1 MAARATGKPGLA
13 VATLR
18 RACMAALVLLSAA
31 AIAQA
36 AVVQNARSESA
47 SPAVVY
53 AGRVAGDANSTRVYF
68 DLDREVEFRHFT
80 MLGPDRLV
88 IDAPAL
94 LFRLAEPAALDP
106 RGLVSFL
113 RYGAISRDRS
123 RIVLSLKSPARVAL
137 FKLEA
142 LEQGKKYR
150 LVIDLA
156 KTTAS
161 EYAAIAKR
169 DRDRVA
175 APGGAMPARDGAGED
190 GAPQAEKRPDHFTIV
205 IDPGH
210 GGIDGGAKGRNGTL
224 EKELTLDVAKRIA
237 VDLEKA
243 GPFEVSLTR
252 TEDVFVSLR
261 DRVAFAR
268 RNNADLVISVHADSL
283 RQKGVRGASIYTL
296 SRDASDALAHELAE
310 SENMADVAAGL
321 ESPAETDAVTDILAD
336 LTARETSV
344 FSRSFSTTLVNLLA
358 REVQLIRNPQRS
370 AAFAVLKAPEIP
382 GVLLEMGY
390 LSNIEDEKLLNDP
403 DWRESVAERIVSA
416 VQAFFE
422 PRHRSGR

>member
-1 MAARATGKPGLA
+1 MA
-13 VATLR
+13 V
-18 RACMAALVLLSAA
+18 LVLLSAG

-161 EYAAIAKR
+161 EYAAIAER

-175 APGGAMPARDGAGED
+175 APGGASLGGASPGGASPGGDGTGED
-190 GAPQAEKRPDHFTIV
+190 DAPQAEKRPDRFTIV

-224 EKELTLDVAKRIA
+224 EKELTLDVARRIA

-243 GPFEVSLTR
+243 GPFDVSLTR

-416 VQAFFE
+416 VKAFFE
-422 PRHRSGR
+422 PRHRSGL

>member
-1 MAARATGKPGLA
+1 MAAQANGKPAFVSAFLRCAGVAA
-13 VATLR
+13 V
-18 RACMAALVLLSAA
+18 VFLSACA
-31 AIAQA
+31 LGQA
-36 AVVQNARSESA
+36 AVAQNARGESL

-68 DLDREVEFRHFT
+68 DLDRKVEFRHFT
-80 MLGPDRLV
+80 MLNPDRLV

-123 RIVLSLKSPARVAL
+123 RIVLSLKSPAKISA
-137 FKLEA
+137 FKLEP
-142 LEQGKKYR
+142 LDQNGKFR

-161 EYAAIAKR
+161 EYAAIAER
-169 DRDRVA
+169 DRNA
-175 APGGAMPARDGAGED
+175 AAARGETAQGDYGPAQ
-190 GAPQAEKRPDHFTIV
+190 PEKRSDRFAIV
-205 IDPGH
+205 VDPGH
-210 GGIDGGAKGRNGTL
+210 GGIDGGATGRNGTL
-224 EKELTLDVAKRIA
+224 EKDLTLDVARRIA
-237 VDLEKA
+237 ADLEKA
-243 GPFEVSLTR
+243 GPFDVSLTR

-268 RNNADLVISVHADSL
+268 RKNADLVISVHADSL
-283 RQKGVRGASIYTL
+283 RQKSVRGASIYTL

-310 SENMADVAAGL
+310 SENMADVVAGL
-321 ESPAETDAVTDILAD
+321 ESPAETDAVTDILAE

-344 FSRSFSTTLVNLLA
+344 FSRSFSSTLVNLLA
-358 REVQLIRNPQRS
+358 REVQLIKNPQRS
-370 AAFAVLKAPEIP
+370 ASFAVLRAPEIP

-390 LSNIEDEKLLNDP
+390 LSNLEDEKLLNDP
-403 DWRESVAERIVSA
+403 QWRESVADRIVSA
-416 VQAFFE
+416 VKAFFE
-422 PRHRSGR
+422 PRRQSAR